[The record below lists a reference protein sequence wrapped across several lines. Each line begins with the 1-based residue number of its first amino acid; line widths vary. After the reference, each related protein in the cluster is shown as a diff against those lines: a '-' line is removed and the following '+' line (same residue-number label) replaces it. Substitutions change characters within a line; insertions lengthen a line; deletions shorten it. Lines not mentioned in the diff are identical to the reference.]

1 MNEWMIKKTNEV
13 MANDKENSRI
23 NQKSDMVVI
32 GMEDY
37 VMMKERM
44 KDLINGFKD
53 K

>member
-1 MNEWMIKKTNEV
+1 MPNN
-13 MANDKENSRI
+13 KENARI
-23 NQKSDMVVI
+23 NKKSDMVV

-53 K
+53 EWIV